1 MKVEDVKTVAVVGT
15 GLMGHGIAQAFA
27 MAGYPTALYD
37 VDPARVDRAV
47 EGIKNNLSLFVE
59 HEVITQ
65 PEADTAFALL
75 APKRSLSE
83 AVGSVDFVME
93 VVYEDVDVKKQTML
107 EMDRLAP
114 AHTIFASNTSG
125 LDVNKFAAGRPDR
138 IAVAHFWNPP
148 HILPLVEVVKG
159 EQTSEETLELIV
171 ALLRK
176 IGKYPVVL
184 RRHIPGFIGNRLQYA
199 MFREAVGLLQSGV
212 TTAEDIDA
220 VVRTSLGRR
229 YVNIGPL
236 ETADIN
242 GLALFDQI
250 SRYLFKELDASQGPQ
265 PILAETVAAGNH
277 GVKTGRGFHEWP
289 GDKAEKALRRRD
301 EELIRW
307 LKIDRE
313 RGFGG

>member
-1 MKVEDVKTVAVVGT
+1 VKVEDIKTVAVVGT
-15 GLMGHGIAQAFA
+15 GLMGHGIAQAFV
-27 MAGYPTALYD
+27 MGGYPTALYD
-37 VDPARVDRAV
+37 AQPGRVDSAV
-47 EGIKNNLSLFVE
+47 EGIKNNLALFVE
-59 HEVITQ
+59 HEVLTKA
-65 PEADTAFALL
+65 EADKAAALL
-75 APKRSLSE
+75 APQRDLSE

-93 VVYEDVDVKKQTML
+93 VVFEDVAVKKQTMIEL
-107 EMDRLAP
+107 DRVAP
-114 AHTIFASNTSG
+114 ERTVFASNTSG
-125 LDVNKFAAGRPDR
+125 LNVDEFSAGRPDR

-159 EQTSEETLELIV
+159 QQTSEETLELVV
-171 ALLRK
+171 AVLRK

-250 SRYLFKELDASQGPQ
+250 SRYLFQELDASQGPQ
-265 PILAETVAAGNH
+265 PILSETVASGNH
-277 GVKTGRGFHEWP
+277 GVKTGRGFHDWP
-289 GDKAEKALRRRD
+289 GDKAAEALRRRD

-307 LKIDRE
+307 LKIDRQ
-313 RGFGG
+313 RGF